1 MTEHIYVNTIKGRV
15 VSIKGP
21 QPGTPYYRKR
31 VALLRKAG
39 FKLSVIAADA
49 DVISTLSIKEI
60 EQAVDMAA
68 EMLMKE
74 DVDFSSPVENNATTD
89 AVVDET
95 ANSEGSEDREVR
107 RMKKLAYLNNQR
119 TLAILRQW
127 NDPYLIKPLA

>member
-49 DVISTLSIKEI
+49 NVISTLSIKEI

-68 EMLMKE
+68 EMLMKG
-74 DVDFSSPVENNATTD
+74 DVDYSLPLEN
-89 AVVDET
+89 VVGADES
-95 ANSEGSEDREVR
+95 ACGEDREMR
-107 RMKKLAYLNNQR
+107 RMKKLAHFNNQR

-127 NDPYLIKPLA
+127 NDPCLIKSHV